1 VSRLLLISRSR
12 KFESRLRSLFN
23 DDVDSIMGLSLA
35 KGASAALSSLTSGD
49 EPDVALLGPSLSY
62 AQAYEL
68 SAGLSVRY
76 PGTAIMLVRENSPGT
91 AKWVSDMKIH
101 AVASPSM
108 GDSALLDAVN
118 DLGSRI
124 AVGPDDA
131 PWSDP
136 EPAQPVESQVNPVLE
151 PDAETQ
157 ADPQP
162 EAYPD
167 PTPEPAPDPDIE
179 RAAPAPSGTRGRVI
193 AVLSPKGGMGK
204 TTIATNL
211 AVGLAQIAPASV
223 VLIDADVQFGDV
235 ATALA
240 LEPAYTLADAVSEMA
255 AHDTMLLKT
264 YLTAHPVGFYTV
276 CGAGSPVEGDR
287 VSGPQLS
294 RLIDQLADAFRYVIV
309 DTAPGLGD
317 HTLAAIEQAND
328 AVLVCGMSVT
338 SARGLRKHLEV
349 LSAIGIMPPTRH
361 VVLNFADRVSGL
373 TVRDVEATTGVP
385 VDIAIPRSKLVVL
398 SSNRGVPLLE
408 DRDRNSASK
417 ALGQLVRRFNPSE
430 KQRRAG
436 HRRVVVK

>member
-1 VSRLLLISRSR
+1 MSRLLLISRSR
-12 KFESRLRSLFN
+12 KFENRLRALFN
-23 DDVDSIMGLSLA
+23 DDLDTIMGLSLA
-35 KGASAALSSLTSGD
+35 KGASAALSTLTTG
-49 EPDVALLGPSLSY
+49 EGPDVALLGPSLSY

-108 GDSALLDAVN
+108 GDSALFEAVN
-118 DLGSRI
+118 DLGTRV
-124 AVGPDDA
+124 AAGPENA
-131 PWSDP
+131 LWP
-136 EPAQPVESQVNPVLE
+136 EPEPRRPLE
-151 PDAETQ
+151 PRAVPGLESDAETNFE
-157 ADPQP
+157 PN
-162 EAYPD
+162 
-167 PTPEPAPDPDIE
+167 PEPMPESATGPKLEP
-179 RAAPAPSGTRGRVI
+179 AAPAPSGTRGRVI

-204 TTIATNL
+204 TTVATNL
-211 AVGLAQIAPASV
+211 AVGLARIAPSSV

-240 LEPAYTLADAVSEMA
+240 IEPTYTLADAVSEMA

-276 CGAGSPVEGDR
+276 CGARSPVEGDR

-328 AVLVCGMSVT
+328 AVLICGMSVT

-349 LSAIGIMPPTRH
+349 LSTIGIMPPTRH

-408 DRDRNSASK
+408 DHDRNSASK

-430 KQRRAG
+430 KQRRTG